1 MHIWKK
7 KETTIFLCILINLAK
22 WTILNSLWRE
32 SQTLFMKSLWV
43 FCSFFSSFLFVCF
56 FFNEKNNYAVI
67 TTREIPH
74 TTGLKSFSGMY
85 KTQFALLP
93 FLNLEPPSVW
103 SSQENLTHTH
113 WSYKPPERC
122 CAPPSTPPMP
132 SPGLRALYPGSSGS
146 PEWQERLEKA
156 QWRSWRRV
164 GRQQHHTFRCSF
176 NPGLCS
182 PWMPFPVFFPV
193 LINLSI
199 NFSPLFSPH
208 LPFLLTTF
216 PSTISRFLSLLAS
229 CPRKNSSN
237 AFSTPQTRLIQVG
250 GLQNFL
256 YLCTHT
262 FLTLLYPT

>member
-103 SSQENLTHTH
+103 SSQENLTITLTGPT
-113 WSYKPPERC
+113 SPLKGAVPLPPPLQC
-122 CAPPSTPPMP
+122 HHLGSGLSTLAAVGPQ
-132 SPGLRALYPGSSGS
+132 SDRKGLR
-146 PEWQERLEKA
+146 K
-156 QWRSWRRV
+156 
-164 GRQQHHTFRCSF
+164 
-176 NPGLCS
+176 
-182 PWMPFPVFFPV
+182 
-193 LINLSI
+193 LSEG
-199 NFSPLFSPH
+199 
-208 LPFLLTTF
+208 
-216 PSTISRFLSLLAS
+216 AG
-229 CPRKNSSN
+229 
-237 AFSTPQTRLIQVG
+237 G
-250 GLQNFL
+250 GLGGNNTTPSDAASTQDSAAPRCLSQFSSQ
-256 YLCTHT
+256 C
-262 FLTLLYPT
+262 